1 MVTKL
6 VIGGAVL
13 ICAAC
18 NIVMVNRKSAAEM
31 RRYLIDGQCF
41 VGRVFANLFYL
52 PSWILKVVRAV
63 ILATVK

>member
-18 NIVMVNRKSAAEM
+18 NIIMTNRRSAAEM
-31 RRYLIDGQCF
+31 RKYLIDGQCF
-41 VGRVFANLFYL
+41 AGRVFANLFYL